1 MKKKSA
7 DFTSLYLYVQ
17 KGKKFPAGHPQIF
30 IKYEFDNIDITDVF
44 GLVKCCILPPR
55 DLFSCFTCSIRGN
68 TLYQMVCMV
77 YSGSLEKMDAQN

>member
-30 IKYEFDNIDITDVF
+30 IKYEFDNIDITDVY

-55 DLFSCFTCSIRGN
+55 DLYFPVLPVRLEEILCIKWCAWFTA
-68 TLYQMVCMV
+68 VH
-77 YSGSLEKMDAQN
+77 